1 MLKTQLIIWAVKAL
15 MWIIVLGLGIWY
27 LSSSLNGA
35 ALTYTSMDNFL
46 TAAGVENG
54 DIASANGC
62 FMCRYVGDL
71 FHVLGDATEY
81 FWTAMLDHIW
91 IIMVIGFGIF
101 LLTVCTVLVGFA

>member
-62 FMCRYVGDL
+62 FMCRV
-71 FHVLGDATEY
+71 
-81 FWTAMLDHIW
+81 
-91 IIMVIGFGIF
+91 
-101 LLTVCTVLVGFA
+101 